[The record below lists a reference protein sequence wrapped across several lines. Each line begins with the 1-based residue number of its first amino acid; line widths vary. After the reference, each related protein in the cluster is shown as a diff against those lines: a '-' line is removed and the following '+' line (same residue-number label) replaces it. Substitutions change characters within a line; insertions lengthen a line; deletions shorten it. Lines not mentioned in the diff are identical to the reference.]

1 MKKPAAPATGATSQR
16 KLPKKIVAL
25 NLLLKRSLIQPEA
38 YAAYGETCLHTVIST
53 LSNEHG
59 IAFAR
64 VSEKYGNYGARFT
77 RYTLQEDCREKA
89 LKLVG
94 LYEQKEAA

>member
-1 MKKPAAPATGATSQR
+1 MKKPAAPATGATSQK

-25 NLLLKRSLIQPEA
+25 KLLLKRSLIQPEA
-38 YAAYGETCLHTVIST
+38 YASYGETCLHTVIST

-64 VSEKYGNYGARFT
+64 ASEKYGCHGARFT
-77 RYTLQEDCREKA
+77 RYTLQEHSREKA
-89 LKLVG
+89 LKLW
-94 LYEQKEAA
+94 AFMS